1 MSLLQRNHRRGL
13 LQIVESIAMPRENTP
28 IREILTAKVIF
39 SRFYMYLT
47 LRAVNVFIDIFR
59 L

>member
-1 MSLLQRNHRRGL
+1 MSLLQRNQRRGKYHNNW
-13 LQIVESIAMPRENTP
+13 RENTNWGN
-28 IREILTAKVIF
+28 IDVQSYI

-47 LRAVNVFIDIFR
+47 LRAVNVFFDIFG